1 MSARVW
7 IAVASLVL
15 LVGAGAA
22 LFTLTRPETGP
33 SPAVFRGERTSALY
47 APIASRRSDP
57 RPLTVAEVFGPASAR
72 LTAEGVTVERRG
84 TEASADCAGAL
95 WGSGATA
102 AVSGCAQVVRAGYTS
117 PDGRL
122 SGQYA
127 VFDLPDGAA
136 ADRLVAALDPAH
148 RGGFL
153 RLAPGQPASFDP
165 ARSRAQARALGHFVV
180 VNWVGASGGPGA
192 ADLVYPQIA
201 LDTLGGFAQ
210 RRVLDAA
217 GGESS

>member
-7 IAVASLVL
+7 ITVTALAVLA
-15 LVGAGAA
+15 GGGAA
-22 LFTLTRPETGP
+22 LFAVTRPETGP
-33 SPAVFRGERTSALY
+33 SPAAFRGEPTSALY
-47 APIASRRSDP
+47 APITSRSSDP
-57 RPLTVAEVFGPASAR
+57 RPLTVAEVFGPPSAR
-72 LTAEGVTVERRG
+72 LTAEGVTMERRG
-84 TEASADCAGAL
+84 TEASADCGSAL
-95 WGSGATA
+95 WGSGVTA
-102 AVSGCAQVVRAGYTS
+102 AAAGCARVVRAGYVS
-117 PDGRL
+117 GDGLL

-136 ADRLVAALDPAH
+136 ADRLVAALNPAR

-153 RLAPGQPASFDP
+153 RPAPGQSASFDP

-180 VNWVGASGGPGA
+180 VNWVGAAGAGA
-192 ADLVYPQIA
+192 ADLAFPQVA